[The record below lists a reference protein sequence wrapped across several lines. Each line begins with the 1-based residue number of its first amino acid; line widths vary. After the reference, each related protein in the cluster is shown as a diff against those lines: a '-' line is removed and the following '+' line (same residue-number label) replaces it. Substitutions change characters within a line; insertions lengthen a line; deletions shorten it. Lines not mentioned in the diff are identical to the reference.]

1 MGVALIASA
10 ESLFSATAV
19 DRLHDGS
26 RTDYDKELIA
36 GAGAGNAVRGAL
48 PMTAAIVRSMAN
60 VRAGGRAHEGLTGAV
75 RGAAAGFRGLP
86 YPRRSVTPVA
96 ALAGV
101 LVHGGWK
108 LIPVQELV
116 PLWRERTY
124 SKGSCWVRC
133 SLSRRPRGTPVRCR
147 CT

>member
-1 MGVALIASA
+1 MCGRAGAR
-10 ESLFSATAV
+10 TK
-19 DRLHDGS
+19 GS
-26 RTDYDKELIA
+26 RVLYGVRLLVFAACRT
-36 GAGAGNAVRGAL
+36 RGA
-48 PMTAAIVRSMAN
+48 R
-60 VRAGGRAHEGLTGAV
+60 
-75 RGAAAGFRGLP
+75 
-86 YPRRSVTPVA
+86 VTPVA